1 MLDLLERRGSS
12 LKVPTVL
19 EAIKERLVEY
29 RFNIDLYDIK
39 EGTLKGRRNTLDKMV
54 LGLYRN
60 VTVNIDKKDDKKEG
74 DLSINIRWGGL
85 FFANLL
91 TFIFTFLIAYAV
103 MKEQGMIALVYSIPV
118 GFLFVL
124 LNLTLFTI
132 MRTRILM
139 RIKQD
144 LKDLEKEERRKNRSR
159 KH

>member
-1 MLDLLERRGSS
+1 MMDLLTRKGSR

-39 EGTLKGRRNTLDKMV
+39 EGILKGRRNTLDKMV

-60 VTVNIDKKDDKKEG
+60 VSVNIERTEDKNEG

-91 TFIFTFLIAYAV
+91 TFIFTFLIAYAA
-103 MKEQGMIALVYSIPV
+103 MKGQGTIAFLYSIPI

-144 LKDLEKEERRKNRSR
+144 LKDLEKEERRNIRSR
-159 KH
+159 R

>member
-1 MLDLLERRGSS
+1 MLDLLERRGSI

-54 LGLYRN
+54 LGLYRK
-60 VTVNIDKKDDKKEG
+60 VKVDIDRKDEKKEA
-74 DLSINIRWGGL
+74 DISISIRWGGL

-91 TFIFTFLIAYAV
+91 TFVFTFLIAYAV
-103 MKEQGMIALVYSIPV
+103 MKEQGMIALLYSIPV

-124 LNLTLFTI
+124 LNLALFTI

-144 LKDLEKEERRKNRSR
+144 LKDLEKEERRRKRSG
-159 KH
+159 K